1 MRHQIDDFL
10 RSLQVEKGYSNNTIV
25 AYRNDLEQFADFLSQ
40 QAGVS
45 CWGDVD
51 KDCLVAY
58 VNCLKGEREYASA
71 TVARKV
77 AATKSFFHHLVSEGR
92 LPEDPSATLDSPKV
106 RKYLPTS
113 ISEGDVEKL
122 LKAPLKHDSV
132 RALRDS
138 GLLELLYATGMRVS
152 EVVDLDL
159 GDVDLEHS
167 VVHCA
172 SKNGRGKERTIPIY
186 RHAVECLA
194 TYLNEG
200 RPKLVRDEDEKALFL
215 NHRGRRLTR
224 QGLWLIIR
232 KYVEEV
238 GIKTPVTPHTL
249 RHSFATHLLNGGADV
264 REVQGLLGHANISTT
279 QVYTQLSQE
288 RLREVYDEAHPRA
301 R

>member
-1 MRHQIDDFL
+1 MRHQIDEFL
-10 RSLQVEKGYSNNTIV
+10 KSLQVEKGYSNNTIV
-25 AYRNDLEQFADFLSQ
+25 AYRNDLEQFVRFLSDQ
-40 QAGVS
+40 GEIVS
-45 CWGDVD
+45 WPDV
-51 KDCLVAY
+51 KKENLVAY

-77 AATKSFFHHLVSEGR
+77 AATKSFFHHLVSEGM
-92 LPEDPSATLDSPKV
+92 LADDPSATLDSPKV

-113 ISEGDVEKL
+113 ISESDVERL

-138 GLLELLYATGMRVS
+138 ALLELLYATGMRVS

-159 GDVDLEHS
+159 CDIDLGNS
-167 VVHCA
+167 AVRCA
-172 SKNGRGKERTIPIY
+172 SKNGRGKERTIPVY
-186 RHAVECLA
+186 RHAVSCLS
-194 TYLNEG
+194 TYLDAG
-200 RPKLVRDEDEKALFL
+200 RPKLVRDDEEQALFL

-238 GIKTPVTPHTL
+238 GIKAPVTPHTL

-264 REVQGLLGHANISTT
+264 REVQGLLGHANVSTT
-279 QVYTQLSQE
+279 QVYTQISQE

-301 R
+301 H